1 MSIYTVTTMERK
13 YDKSPFVKNILHMN
27 QRKFDAFLATK
38 GLYVTE
44 ELDEEEQFEQYGIT
58 FNSSVRH
65 TACRVILI
73 EKDQQVLYNYGGV
86 NSRVC
91 TRMFEER
98 LKKKLGA
105 KEVA

>member
-1 MSIYTVTTMERK
+1 MSIYTITTMERK
-13 YDKSPFVKNILHMN
+13 YNESPFIKNTLHMN
-27 QRKFDAFLATK
+27 QKKFDAFWATK

-44 ELDEEEQFEQYGIT
+44 ELDEDEQFEQYGIT

-73 EKDQQVLYNYGGV
+73 EKDQQILYNYGGV

-98 LKKKLGA
+98 LKQKLGA

>member
-1 MSIYTVTTMERK
+1 MHFW
-13 YDKSPFVKNILHMN
+13 P
-27 QRKFDAFLATK
+27 QK

-44 ELDEEEQFEQYGIT
+44 ELDEDEQFEQYGIT
-58 FNSSVRH
+58 FNSSIRH
-65 TACRVILI
+65 TACRAVMI

-98 LKKKLGA
+98 LKQKLGA